1 MLRVLGWRRKEQA
14 GEGKIPEDGE
24 ETGHPRGQGLGQ
36 LGPGQLAGLH
46 GAEVGEGVVLG
57 E

>member
-1 MLRVLGWRRKEQA
+1 MLRVLGSKRKEQA
-14 GEGKIPEDGE
+14 GEGEIPEDGE